1 MGGGGLDEQVPLR
14 LALVSRKTNAEG
26 NGDDEEEVEE
36 MEEMEEEAEEEE
48 EEEEETREVRWRA
61 AFPSD
66 HRHYPRH
73 RRPSRGA
80 VTMALLPSFSTYFFF
95 TRVDRGLAHSA
106 STCSSSSSSS
116 YSDDDGDPVRPRSLR
131 TGSLACYR
139 VCLFVGLFFFGLFCL
154 VFGVAVVVVGVTGFR
169 SAAGRVHQTDL
180 AFVFCWRVCRLI
192 GLSPSSAHPRT
203 CRRAGALALV
213 PCLRVRVRNQIKPV
227 KTR

>member
-1 MGGGGLDEQVPLR
+1 
-14 LALVSRKTNAEG
+14 
-26 NGDDEEEVEE
+26 
-36 MEEMEEEAEEEE
+36 MEEMEEEAEEE

-139 VCLFVGLFFFGLFCL
+139 VCLFVGLFVFFWSFLFCFWCCCCSCWCYG
-154 VFGVAVVVVGVTGFR
+154 VSERGRTRPPNGFGVCVLLARVSAYRLVAVECAPANVSARRCARTR
-169 SAAGRVHQTDL
+169 SV
-180 AFVFCWRVCRLI
+180 
-192 GLSPSSAHPRT
+192 ST
-203 CRRAGALALV
+203 C
-213 PCLRVRVRNQIKPV
+213 PCP
-227 KTR
+227 